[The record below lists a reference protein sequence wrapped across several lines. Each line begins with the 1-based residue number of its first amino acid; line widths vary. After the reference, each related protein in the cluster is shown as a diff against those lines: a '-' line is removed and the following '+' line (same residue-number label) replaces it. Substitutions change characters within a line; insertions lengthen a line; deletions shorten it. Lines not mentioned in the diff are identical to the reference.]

1 MRKIKFRAWDK
12 ENKKMVFPLAIRF
25 EIISDKYGYIFNPN
39 FNTKEGVLTS
49 NEYIEPKVVLKE
61 GALIAKDITL
71 MQYTGLLDKAGK
83 EIYEGDIVGVG
94 TNFKGTIVFI
104 EGAFVWEEYDG
115 CWQHLCKDYED
126 VGEVIGNIYEN
137 PELLEVEG

>member
-71 MQYTGLLDKAGK
+71 MQYTGLRDTDNK
-83 EIYEGDIVGVG
+83 EIYEGDICAYTPYWVREVKWEAIDDPEMGDSIGVG
-94 TNFKGTIVFI
+94 
-104 EGAFVWEEYDG
+104 YDDCYTYG
-115 CWQHLCKDYED
+115 K
-126 VGEVIGNIYEN
+126 VIGNIYEN
-137 PELLEVEG
+137 PELLEARR